1 MSDSNNS
8 SAAGQRTALV
18 GRVKMAKA
26 MEMSETEWAKA
37 LASVESDP
45 LFHELAHPAEGVP
58 VIRTRRLDNTR
69 LSDAFYETAS
79 TTADA
84 AATEDKRRLLELA
97 GRMGREAFERF
108 LIHRETQMAGEE
120 AARARAAILTV
131 SAHTEAFHPS
141 SLGAAPTA
149 ANVLGKI
156 CPSGNGSY
164 HLSFFS
170 PHLARG
176 LYEIDRARLRE
187 WQAQRGLSRDAAAR
201 LRRLLGVME
210 LANMKTGAFWRVIDR
225 LLSLNRAYFDSQ
237 DEARMAPVSLRK
249 LADQLDF
256 APSTVSRVVSGKS
269 VILPWGR
276 EVFVSDLMPG
286 QRRVVLAILG
296 KILPSMSAETDMTV
310 ARRLKDE
317 HGVSVSRRTVTAC
330 RHVLRSREPQQQRAA

>member
-1 MSDSNNS
+1 MSDSNMKPN
-8 SAAGQRTALV
+8 AAGQRTALV

-37 LASVESDP
+37 LAAVESDP
-45 LFHELAHPAEGVP
+45 LFHELAHPAEGAP
-58 VIRTRRLDNTR
+58 IIRTKRLGNTR
-69 LSDAFYETAS
+69 LSDAFYDQAAEPAD
-79 TTADA
+79 ADA
-84 AATEDKRRLLELA
+84 AAHKRRLLELA
-97 GRMGREAFERF
+97 GRMGRETFERF
-108 LIHRETQMAGEE
+108 LIHREEQMAGDE
-120 AARARAAILTV
+120 ASQARAAILTV
-131 SAHTEAFHPS
+131 SAQTELFHPS
-141 SLGAAPTA
+141 TA
-149 ANVLGKI
+149 SANVLGQI
-156 CPSGNGSY
+156 CASGDGSY

-176 LYEIDRARLRE
+176 LYEIDRARLKE
-187 WQAQRGLSRDAAAR
+187 WQAQRGLTRDAAAR

-210 LANMKTGAFWRVIDR
+210 LANMKTGAFWRVAER
-225 LLSLNRAYFDSQ
+225 LLQLNRAYFDSQ

-269 VILPWGR
+269 VLLPWGR
-276 EVFVSDLMPG
+276 EVLVSDLMPG

-296 KILPSMSAETDMTV
+296 KILPAMSAETDMTV

-330 RHVLRSREPQQQRAA
+330 RHVLQSREPQQRAA